1 MATTTK
7 TTTGVPRPPIVVVLG
22 HVDHGKSSLLEAI
35 REEFK
40 ITSKESGGITQHIGA
55 YVAQSQGKN
64 ITFIDTP
71 GHEAFSALRSRG
83 ANVADIAIL
92 VVAADDGIQP
102 QTKEAI
108 EVIRK
113 TQLPF
118 VVAVNK
124 IDVPG
129 ADVERTKR
137 DLSSAEVFVEGMG
150 GNVPVVG
157 TSATTKKGIV
167 ELLEVILLL
176 ADLENLRADPES
188 PGKGVVIESSMDSQR
203 GGVASLLVRDGKVS
217 VGDILGTK
225 SVFGKVKIL
234 EDFQG
239 NPVETALPSFPA
251 LAIGFEEAPRVGEEF
266 QVFRSEEDAKEHI
279 TKTGGAIKTPQVVS
293 PGPEAKVLNVILKAD
308 VAGSLEALEG
318 VLLALP
324 QENMFLRVVHSDI
337 GEINEGDIKLAQ
349 GSKAKILGFRTGID
363 KGAEE
368 FAKREHVTVMTFDI
382 IYDLIQAVRK
392 LMEKP
397 ETHELVR
404 KQIGELSV
412 LAVFFTE
419 KSRQIIGGKVKDGE
433 IRRGATIEIVRNEA
447 VVGRGKMLNLQKDK
461 QDASQ
466 VLKNQEC
473 GISYEGD
480 VTLEVGD
487 TLRFF
492 IEERE

>member
-1 MATTTK
+1 MATTK
-7 TTTGVPRPPIVVVLG
+7 TQTSGVPRPPIVVVLG

-71 GHEAFSALRSRG
+71 GHEAFSALRARG

-129 ADVERTKR
+129 ADIERVKR
-137 DLSSAEVFVEGMG
+137 DLSSNEVFVEGMG
-150 GNVPVVG
+150 GSVPVVG
-157 TSATTKKGIV
+157 TSATAKQGIA

-176 ADLENLRADPES
+176 ADLENLRADPEK
-188 PGKGVVIESSMDSQR
+188 PGQGVIIESSMDSQR
-203 GGVASLLVRDGKVS
+203 GGVASLLVRQGKVS
-217 VGDILGTK
+217 VGDIIGTK
-225 SVFGKVKIL
+225 SVFGKIKIL

-239 NPVETALPSFPA
+239 NTVETALPSFPA

-266 QVFRSEEDAKEHI
+266 QVFKSEEDAREHI
-279 TKTGGAIKTPQVVS
+279 KETGEVIKTPQVIA
-293 PGPEAKVLNVILKAD
+293 PGPEARVLNVILKAD
-308 VAGSLEALEG
+308 VAGSLEALQG

-324 QENMFLRVVHSDI
+324 QENTLLRIVRSDI
-337 GEINEGDIKLAQ
+337 GEINEGDVKLAQ

-368 FAKREHVTVMTFDI
+368 FAKREHVTVTTFDI
-382 IYDLIQAVRK
+382 IYDLIQAVRT

-419 KSRQIIGGKVKDGE
+419 RNRQIIGGKVTDGE
-433 IRRGATIEIVRNEA
+433 IRRGATIEVVRNGA
-447 VVGRGKMLNLQKDK
+447 VAGRGKMLNLQKDK
-461 QDASQ
+461 QDVPQ

-480 VTLEVGD
+480 VAIEAGD
-487 TLRFF
+487 TLQFF
-492 IEERE
+492 VEERE